1 MQTDKMD
8 EFYGLSPYDEI
19 PRQPLQHQEGINIE
33 LANIQTI
40 QTVASKKDVI
50 GLLRQRFKGCCHP
63 TGENKKNG
71 FRLTKKELM
80 KEAQRMVGII
90 IYDSHDTRK
99 PVGKVLTAYVD
110 EEEKLMISG
119 GFFDN
124 EFGREAHNNLVS
136 KKYSGLS
143 LGCRHLFDQNTQ
155 SVIESSVEEVSVC
168 EKGQL
173 PQTEIFTYASRQS
186 PAVDGASHSAEM
198 MTNNQGLSSHSSLI
212 NHHHHHHHQET
223 PLSSSLIRYVP
234 KHDEGLAFSRRS
246 GHSSLIKSFHDDD
259 DDDDDNDND
268 EEAGLNSMLENV
280 SLKEDQVFQDGPQ
293 AKGLERIWPY
303 AFLKGLFFA
312 KKEFNHKEAV
322 CMTDFQTQ
330 QQQASIASDRLGKD
344 EDDEDEDG
352 DVDQSLNKKEKD
364 KKQNKWLDPG
374 MDDLND
380 RSSDFSSK
388 EEEEEEDEP
397 DMLIIPRKRTCCCI
411 KCFRK
416 TRQCLMKSLCCIKD
430 VVCFPFLKDD
440 SLGSTCVCVCR
451 RIVLILFLHLSILAF
466 LLIVIGLVGVIVNDG
481 FSIQF

>member
-186 PAVDGASHSAEM
+186 PAVVDASHSAEM
-198 MTNNQGLSSHSSLI
+198 MTNNQEILCEKGT
-212 NHHHHHHHQET
+212 T
-223 PLSSSLIRYVP
+223 PFEGENTPIDNKHVSACFEKTP
-234 KHDEGLAFSRRS
+234 KT
-246 GHSSLIKSFHDDD
+246 
-259 DDDDDNDND
+259 
-268 EEAGLNSMLENV
+268 
-280 SLKEDQVFQDGPQ
+280 
-293 AKGLERIWPY
+293 RIWT
-303 AFLKGLFFA
+303 KHS
-312 KKEFNHKEAV
+312 NTSH
-322 CMTDFQTQ
+322 
-330 QQQASIASDRLGKD
+330 
-344 EDDEDEDG
+344 
-352 DVDQSLNKKEKD
+352 
-364 KKQNKWLDPG
+364 
-374 MDDLND
+374 MDSN
-380 RSSDFSSK
+380 SK
-388 EEEEEEDEP
+388 EGVANTSEKASHDGEG
-397 DMLIIPRKRTCCCI
+397 K
-411 KCFRK
+411 
-416 TRQCLMKSLCCIKD
+416 
-430 VVCFPFLKDD
+430 V
-440 SLGSTCVCVCR
+440 ST
-451 RIVLILFLHLSILAF
+451 
-466 LLIVIGLVGVIVNDG
+466 
-481 FSIQF
+481 